1 MIGPH
6 KPQGHGVVFGQAC
19 HDRRPDALPSEFTLS
34 RPRPH
39 FNSRRAGLSLRSRP
53 EKVRPTRTLT
63 RTVTVDGV
71 AVSLDHTVDGAAV
84 GVYITPPD
92 QTEPEVRILCHR
104 LSVALC
110 RLIQDRPADL

>member
-1 MIGPH
+1 M
-6 KPQGHGVVFGQAC
+6 
-19 HDRRPDALPSEFTLS
+19 
-34 RPRPH
+34 
-39 FNSRRAGLSLRSRP
+39 
-53 EKVRPTRTLT
+53 
-63 RTVTVDGV
+63 TVDGV